1 MMHHVESRSRP
12 WLAAL
17 GLLLAISA
25 SCGQTGSHSSLPRG
39 TVSLGP
45 NRVLLHVEIA
55 DTDAARLRGL
65 MGRRSLG
72 ADSGMVF
79 LFDAPVRASFYMENT
94 LIPLS
99 IAFWDQTDRIV
110 SILDMVPCRA
120 TPCSTYTAGSPF
132 VGAVEANRGFFV
144 EHGVEVG
151 DDVELER

>member
-1 MMHHVESRSRP
+1 
-12 WLAAL
+12 
-17 GLLLAISA
+17 
-25 SCGQTGSHSSLPRG
+25 
-39 TVSLGP
+39 VSLGP